1 MQNEQLIAQSNKID
15 DKLNKVL
22 EHLKTELNAMR
33 AGRANPVV
41 LSRVTVDY
49 YGMQTPLNQMANIS
63 VSDARTL
70 TVSLYD
76 VSALKEA
83 KKAIIAAD
91 LGLNPVDDGKVIRLS
106 FPQLTEERRRDLI
119 KQVKKTG
126 EDSKVALRNE
136 RRDALDFGKKLKKE
150 VSEDEISE
158 YEKVIQKKLDGA
170 VEKVDKLIKEKEA
183 DLLEI

>member
-1 MQNEQLIAQSNKID
+1 MQNEKLIEQSTKTDEKLDKVID
-15 DKLNKVL
+15 
-22 EHLKTELNAMR
+22 HLKSELASMR
-33 AGRANPVV
+33 AGRANPVI

-63 VSDARTL
+63 VTDARTL

-119 KQVKKTG
+119 KQVKKVG

-136 RRDALDFGKKLKKE
+136 RRDALDVSKKLKKE
-150 VSEDEISE
+150 VSEDEIAE
-158 YEKVIQKKLDGA
+158 FEKLIQKKLDGA
-170 VEKVDKLIKEKEA
+170 VERVDKLIKDKES

>member
-1 MQNEQLIAQSNKID
+1 MQNEKLIELSSKID
-15 DKLNKVL
+15 DKFNKII
-22 EHLKTELNAMR
+22 EHLQSELTAMR

-49 YGMQTPLNQMANIS
+49 YGTQTPLNQMANIS
-63 VSDARTL
+63 VTDARTL

-76 VSALKEA
+76 ASAVKEA

-91 LGLNPVDDGKVIRLS
+91 LGLNPVDDGKVIRLA
-106 FPQLTEERRRDLI
+106 FPQLTEERRKDLI
-119 KQVKKTG
+119 KQAKKVG

-136 RRDALDFGKKLKKE
+136 RRDALEVGKKLKKE
-150 VSEDEISE
+150 VSEDEIAE
-158 YEKVIQKKLDGA
+158 YEKLIQKKLDA
-170 VEKVDKLIKEKEA
+170 ATERVDKMIKDKEA

>member
-1 MQNEQLIAQSNKID
+1 MQNEQLIEQSTKID
-15 DKLNKVL
+15 DKFNKVI
-22 EHLKTELNAMR
+22 EHLKTEFNSMR

-49 YGMQTPLNQMANIS
+49 YGTATPLNQMANIS

-76 VSALKEA
+76 ISALKEA

-106 FPQLTEERRRDLI
+106 FPQLTEERRKELI
-119 KQVKKTG
+119 KQVKKVG

-136 RRDALDFGKKLKKE
+136 RRDTLDFGKKIKKD
-150 VSEDEISE
+150 VSEDEYAE
-158 YEKVIQKKLDGA
+158 YERIIQKKLDTA
-170 VEKVDKLIKEKEA
+170 IEKVDKLIKEKEA

>member
-1 MQNEQLIAQSNKID
+1 MQNEQLIEQSNKID
-15 DKLNKVL
+15 EKLNKVI
-22 EHLKTELNAMR
+22 EHLKSELNAMR
-33 AGRANPVV
+33 AGRANPII
-41 LSRVTVDY
+41 LSKVNVDY

-63 VSDARTL
+63 VTDARTL

-91 LGLNPVDDGKVIRLS
+91 LGLNPVDDGKVIRLT

-158 YEKVIQKKLDGA
+158 FEKVIQKKLDGA
-170 VEKVDKLIKEKEA
+170 VEKVDKLIKDKEA

>member
-1 MQNEQLIAQSNKID
+1 MQNETLIEQSSKID
-15 DKLNKVL
+15 GKLDKVI
-22 EHLKTELNAMR
+22 EHLKSELNSMR

-63 VSDARTL
+63 VADARTL
-70 TVSLYD
+70 VVSLYD
-76 VSALKEA
+76 VSALQSA

-91 LGLNPVDDGKVIRLS
+91 LGLNPVDDGKVIRLA

-119 KQVKKTG
+119 KQVKKVG

-136 RRDALDFGKKLKKE
+136 RRDALDAGKRIKKDI
-150 VSEDEISE
+150 SEDEYAE

-170 VEKVDKLIKEKEA
+170 IEKVDKLIKEKET

>member
-1 MQNEQLIAQSNKID
+1 MQNEKLIEQSTKID
-15 DKLNKVL
+15 EKFNKVI
-22 EHLKTELNAMR
+22 EHLKSEFSAMR

-41 LSRVTVDY
+41 LSRVLVDY
-49 YGMQTPLNQMANIS
+49 YGTQTPLNQMANIS
-63 VSDARTL
+63 VTDARTL

-106 FPQLTEERRRDLI
+106 FPQLTEERRKDLI
-119 KQVKKTG
+119 KQVRKTG

-136 RRDALDFGKKLKKE
+136 RRDALDVGKKLKKE
-150 VSEDEISE
+150 VSEDESAE
-158 YEKVIQKKLDGA
+158 YEKLIQKKLDGA
-170 VEKVDKLIKEKEA
+170 IEKVDKLIKEKEA

>member
-1 MQNEQLIAQSNKID
+1 MQNESLIERSTKIEEKL
-15 DKLNKVL
+15 DKALD
-22 EHLKTELNAMR
+22 HLKAELNSMR

-41 LSRVTVDY
+41 LSRVTVDC
-49 YGMQTPLNQMANIS
+49 YGTQMPLNQLANIS
-63 VSDARTL
+63 VTDARTL

-76 VSALKEA
+76 VSLMKDV
-83 KKAIIAAD
+83 KKAILAAE
-91 LGLNPVDDGKVIRLS
+91 LGLNPADDGKVIRLA

-119 KQVKKTG
+119 KQVRKTG
-126 EDSKVALRNE
+126 EECKVALRNE

-150 VSEDEISE
+150 VSEDDIAE
-158 YEKVIQKKLDGA
+158 YERVIQKKLDAA

>member
-1 MQNEQLIAQSNKID
+1 MITQSDKID
-15 DKLNKVL
+15 EKLNKVI
-22 EHLKTELNAMR
+22 EHLISELNSMR

-76 VSALKEA
+76 VSALKEV
-83 KKAIIAAD
+83 KKAILAAE

-150 VSEDEISE
+150 VSEDELAE
-158 YEKVIQKKLDGA
+158 FEKIIQKKLDGA

>member
-1 MQNEQLIAQSNKID
+1 MQNEKLIEQSSKID
-15 DKLNKVL
+15 DKFNKII
-22 EHLKTELNAMR
+22 EHLQSELTAMR

-49 YGMQTPLNQMANIS
+49 YGTQTPLNQMANIS
-63 VSDARTL
+63 VTDARTL

-76 VSALKEA
+76 ASAVKEA

-91 LGLNPVDDGKVIRLS
+91 LGLNPVDDGKVIRLA
-106 FPQLTEERRRDLI
+106 FPQLTEERRKDLI
-119 KQVKKTG
+119 KQAKKVG

-136 RRDALDFGKKLKKE
+136 RRDALEVGKKLKKE
-150 VSEDEISE
+150 VSEDEIAE
-158 YEKVIQKKLDGA
+158 YEKLIQKKLDA
-170 VEKVDKLIKEKEA
+170 ATERVDKMIKDKEA

>member
-1 MQNEQLIAQSNKID
+1 MQNETLIAQSNKID
-15 DKLNKVL
+15 EKFNKVID
-22 EHLKTELNAMR
+22 HLKSELNSMR

-63 VSDARTL
+63 VTDARTL

-76 VSALKEA
+76 VSALQTA

-119 KQVKKTG
+119 KQVKKVG

-136 RRDALDFGKKLKKE
+136 RRDALDVGKKIKKE
-150 VSEDEISE
+150 ISEDESAE

-170 VEKVDKLIKEKEA
+170 IEKVDKLIKEKEA

>member
-1 MQNEQLIAQSNKID
+1 MQNEQLIEQSNKID
-15 DKLNKVL
+15 EKMNKAL
-22 EHLKTELNAMR
+22 DHLKSELNSMR

-41 LSRVTVDY
+41 LSRVNVDY
-49 YGMQTPLNQMANIS
+49 YGMQTPLNQMANIQ
-63 VSDARTL
+63 VTDARTL

-106 FPQLTEERRRDLI
+106 FPQLTEERRRDMI
-119 KQVKKTG
+119 KQVRKIG

-158 YEKVIQKKLDGA
+158 FEKVIQKKLDGA

>member
-1 MQNEQLIAQSNKID
+1 MQNEKLIEVSTKID
-15 DKLNKVL
+15 EKFNKVL
-22 EHLKTELNAMR
+22 DHLKTELNAMR

-41 LSRVTVDY
+41 LSRVMVDY
-49 YGMQTPLNQMANIS
+49 YGMMTPINQMANIQ
-63 VSDARTL
+63 VTDARTL

-106 FPQLTEERRRDLI
+106 FPQLTEERRKDLI
-119 KQVKKTG
+119 KQVRKTG

-136 RRDALDFGKKLKKE
+136 RRDAMDVGKKMKKE
-150 VSEDEISE
+150 VSEDDIAEF
-158 YEKVIQKKLDGA
+158 EKVIQKKLDGA
-170 VEKVDKLIKEKEA
+170 VEKVDKLIKDKEA

>member
-1 MQNEQLIAQSNKID
+1 MQNEQLNEQSSKID
-15 DKLNKVL
+15 EKLDKVID
-22 EHLKTELNAMR
+22 HLKTELNSMR
-33 AGRANPVV
+33 AGRANPVI
-41 LSRVTVDY
+41 LSRVNVDY
-49 YGMQTPLNQMANIS
+49 YGMQTPLNQMANIQ
-63 VSDARTL
+63 VTDARTL

-91 LGLNPVDDGKVIRLS
+91 LGLNPVDDGKVIRLA
-106 FPQLTEERRRDLI
+106 FPQLTEERRKDMI

-150 VSEDEISE
+150 VSEDDIAE
-158 YEKVIQKKLDGA
+158 YERVIQKKLDAA
-170 VEKVDKLIKEKEA
+170 VEKVDKIIKEKEA

>member
-1 MQNEQLIAQSNKID
+1 MQNEKLIELTDGID
-15 DKLNKVL
+15 GKFDKVI
-22 EHLKTELNAMR
+22 EHLKSELAAMR
-33 AGRANPVV
+33 AGRANPVI
-41 LSRVTVDY
+41 LSRVMIDC
-49 YGMQTPLNQMANIS
+49 YGTQMPINQMANIS
-63 VSDARTL
+63 VTDARTL

-76 VSALKEA
+76 PSLIKEA

-106 FPQLTEERRRDLI
+106 FPQLTEERRKELI

-136 RRDALDFGKKLKKE
+136 RRDALDSGKKLKKD
-150 VSEDEISE
+150 VSEDEYAE
-158 YEKVIQKKLDGA
+158 FEKVIQKKLDGMTD
-170 VEKVDKLIKEKEA
+170 KVDKLVKEKEA

>member
-1 MQNEQLIAQSNKID
+1 MQNEKLIEQSTKTDEKLDKVID
-15 DKLNKVL
+15 
-22 EHLKTELNAMR
+22 HLKTELSSMR

-63 VSDARTL
+63 VTDARTL

-119 KQVKKTG
+119 KQVKKVG

-136 RRDALDFGKKLKKE
+136 RRDALDVSKKLKKE
-150 VSEDEISE
+150 VSEDEIAE
-158 YEKVIQKKLDGA
+158 YEKLIQKKLDGA
-170 VEKVDKLIKEKEA
+170 IERVDKLIKDKEA

>member
-1 MQNEQLIAQSNKID
+1 MQNEKLIEQTEKID
-15 DKLNKVL
+15 GKLAKVL
-22 EHLKTELNAMR
+22 DHLKGELNAMR

-41 LSRVTVDY
+41 LSRVNVDY

-63 VSDARTL
+63 VPDARTL
-70 TVSLYD
+70 VVSLYD

-106 FPQLTEERRRDLI
+106 FPQLTEERRKDLI
-119 KQVKKTG
+119 KQVRKIG

-136 RRDALDFGKKLKKE
+136 RRDALDVGKKLKKE
-150 VSEDEISE
+150 VSEDETAE
-158 YEKVIQKKLDGA
+158 FEKIIQKKLDGA
-170 VEKVDKLIKEKEA
+170 IEKVDKLVKEKES
-183 DLLEI
+183 DLMEI

>member
-1 MQNEQLIAQSNKID
+1 MQNEQLIEQSGKID
-15 DKLNKVL
+15 EKLNKVI
-22 EHLKTELNAMR
+22 EHLKSELNAMR

-76 VSALKEA
+76 VSALKEV
-83 KKAIIAAD
+83 KKAILAAD

-150 VSEDEISE
+150 VSEDELSE
-158 YEKVIQKKLDGA
+158 FEKVIQKKLDGA

>member
-1 MQNEQLIAQSNKID
+1 MQNEILIEQSNKID
-15 DKLNKVL
+15 EKFNKVI
-22 EHLKTELNAMR
+22 EHLKSEFNAMR

-49 YGMQTPLNQMANIS
+49 YGTQTPLNQMANIQ
-63 VSDARTL
+63 VTDARTL

-76 VSALKEA
+76 VSAVKEA
-83 KKAIIAAD
+83 VKSIVAAD

-106 FPQLTEERRRDLI
+106 FPQLTEERRKDLI
-119 KQVKKTG
+119 KQVKKIG

-136 RRDALDFGKKLKKE
+136 RRDALDVGKKLKKE
-150 VSEDEISE
+150 VSEDETAE

-170 VEKVDKLIKEKEA
+170 IEKVDKLIKEKES

>member
-1 MQNEQLIAQSNKID
+1 MQNEKLIEQSSKID
-15 DKLNKVL
+15 DKFNKII
-22 EHLKTELNAMR
+22 EHLQSELTAMR

-49 YGMQTPLNQMANIS
+49 YGTQTPLNQMANIS
-63 VSDARTL
+63 VTDARTL

-76 VSALKEA
+76 ASAVKEA

-91 LGLNPVDDGKVIRLS
+91 LGLNPVDDGKVIRLA
-106 FPQLTEERRRDLI
+106 FPQLTEERRKDLI
-119 KQVKKTG
+119 KQAKKVG

-136 RRDALDFGKKLKKE
+136 RRDALEVGKKLKKE
-150 VSEDEISE
+150 VSEDENAE
-158 YEKVIQKKLDGA
+158 YEKLIQKKLDA
-170 VEKVDKLIKEKEA
+170 ATERVDKMIKDKEV

>member
-1 MQNEQLIAQSNKID
+1 MQNEKLIEQSSKID
-15 DKLNKVL
+15 DKFNKII
-22 EHLKTELNAMR
+22 EHLQSELTAMR

-49 YGMQTPLNQMANIS
+49 YGTQTPLNQMANIS
-63 VSDARTL
+63 VTDARTL

-76 VSALKEA
+76 ASAVKEA

-91 LGLNPVDDGKVIRLS
+91 LGLNPVDDGKVIRLA
-106 FPQLTEERRRDLI
+106 FPQLTEERRKDLI
-119 KQVKKTG
+119 KQAKKVG

-136 RRDALDFGKKLKKE
+136 RRDALEVGKKLKKE
-150 VSEDEISE
+150 VSEDEIAE
-158 YEKVIQKKLDGA
+158 YEKLIQKKLDA
-170 VEKVDKLIKEKEA
+170 ATERVDKMIKDKEV

>member
-1 MQNEQLIAQSNKID
+1 MQNEKLIEQSNKID
-15 DKLNKVL
+15 EKFAKVID
-22 EHLKTELNAMR
+22 HLKSELNAMR

-41 LSRVTVDY
+41 LNRVLVDY

-63 VSDARTL
+63 VPDARTL
-70 TVSLYD
+70 LVSLYD

-91 LGLNPVDDGKVIRLS
+91 LGINPVDDGKVIRLS
-106 FPQLTEERRRDLI
+106 FPQLTEERRKDLI
-119 KQVKKTG
+119 KQVRKVG

-150 VSEDEISE
+150 VSEDESAE
-158 YEKVIQKKLDGA
+158 YEKLIQKKLDGFT
-170 VEKVDKLIKEKEA
+170 EKVDKLVKEKEA

>member
-1 MQNEQLIAQSNKID
+1 MQNETLIEQSNKID
-15 DKLNKVL
+15 EKFNKVID
-22 EHLKTELNAMR
+22 HLKSELNSMR

-63 VSDARTL
+63 VTDARTL

-76 VSALKEA
+76 VSALQTA

-91 LGLNPVDDGKVIRLS
+91 LGLNPVDDGKVIRLA
-106 FPQLTEERRRDLI
+106 FPQLTEERRKDLI
-119 KQVKKTG
+119 KQVKKVG

-136 RRDALDFGKKLKKE
+136 RRDALDVGKRLKKD
-150 VSEDEISE
+150 VSEDETAE

-170 VEKVDKLIKEKEA
+170 IEKVDKLIKEKEA

>member
-1 MQNEQLIAQSNKID
+1 MQNEQLIDKANKID
-15 DKLNKVL
+15 DKLAKVID
-22 EHLKTELNAMR
+22 HLKSELNALR

-41 LSRVTVDY
+41 LSRIVVDC
-49 YGMQTPLNQMANIS
+49 YGTQMPLNQLANIQ
-63 VSDARTL
+63 VTDARTL

-76 VSALKEA
+76 VSLLKDA
-83 KKAIIAAD
+83 KKAILAAD
-91 LGLNPVDDGKVIRLS
+91 LGLNPADDGKVIRLS

-119 KQVKKTG
+119 KQVRKTG

-150 VSEDEISE
+150 VSEDDIAEFE
-158 YEKVIQKKLDGA
+158 RVIQKKLDAA
-170 VEKVDKLIKEKEA
+170 VEKVDKMIKEKET